1 MTPERYN
8 QINELFDAAL
18 DLPAPER
25 PAYLASACAGNP
37 SLLQQVTQLLATHER
52 AAHFLAPSDVPPS
65 TIGPY
70 SIQRVLG
77 EGGMGTVYLA
87 SQSEPIRREVAL
99 KIIKP
104 GMGSKAV
111 IARFESERRAL
122 ALMDHPN
129 IAQVLDAGATPQGLP
144 YFVMEFVDGLPLT
157 TYAERHHLPIRQR
170 IELFLPVC
178 QAIHHAH
185 QKGIIHRDI
194 KPSNVL
200 VKTVGGQPIPKV
212 IDFGLAK
219 ALDAD
224 LSGHSLL
231 THAGIILGTLQY
243 MSPEQAAPGH
253 IDIDIRTDVY
263 SLGALLYEL
272 LTGTPPL
279 DTGELARENVQSL
292 LERIRDHEPI
302 APSLRNR
309 ASALDRE
316 LDWIPL
322 KALEKERARRYES
335 VYGMA
340 RDLERY
346 LAGEPVEAAPPS
358 RAYRVRK
365 FVRRHRL
372 PFAVGGAAVV
382 LLVAAVVVSI
392 ALALRAR
399 QAEQVANAVNEFLRS
414 SVLAQADP
422 RNQARP
428 NVSPDP
434 NLTVRTALDRAARN
448 VEGKF
453 PDQPLVEAAIRETIA
468 NAYFG
473 VAVFAPAQQ
482 QVDRAIALRRATQG
496 ENHRDT
502 LKSRRLLASLVSIQ
516 GNYAQAET
524 LYSQLLPLHRQHLG
538 PDDPDTLAAMT
549 NLAQAYRLV
558 AKLEP
563 AISLLREALASASRI
578 LGPEH
583 PDTLEIMSSLA
594 ATSVEQGAPADA
606 EQLGLRVVEG
616 RRRTLGE
623 EHPDT
628 LRAMTSMG
636 FICNRIRKF
645 KEEEE
650 WYRRVL
656 SIQRRVNGVAH
667 PDTLIT
673 MYNLA
678 GVLSN
683 RGEHKEALAL
693 LLENRA
699 ARGKVYPPGHPRT
712 MRLLVHLA
720 GAYANVGQREK
731 EAPLLEEA
739 LAGQTKALGPTHPDT
754 LKTMYMLAGALRD
767 KNPSRAESLLR
778 ESYNGLLTT
787 SGPADVETAD
797 AAFDLAD
804 LLLARR
810 RPVEA
815 EKVLRPVVDAP
826 QAKDADLGP
835 RLFALSK
842 LGSVLLAQRRTDEA
856 ISVLTQAYDGL
867 ASQTL
872 IRPEIDSFREIGQR
886 LIDLHVA
893 RKQPEKAAAL
903 RQRLAADL
911 ARLSPPGR

>member
-8 QINELFDAAL
+8 RINELFDAAL

-25 PAYLASACAGNP
+25 PSFLAAACPDNP
-37 SLLQQVTQLLATHER
+37 SLLEQVSQLLATHER
-52 AAHFLAPSDVPPS
+52 AANFLAPSDATP
-65 TIGPY
+65 TAIGPY
-70 SIQRVLG
+70 KIQRVLG

-87 SQSEPIRREVAL
+87 TQSEPIRRDVAL

-111 IARFESERRAL
+111 IARFDSERRAL

-144 YFVMEFVDGLPLT
+144 FFVMEFVDGLPLT
-157 TYAERHHLPIRQR
+157 TYAERNHLTTRQR
-170 IELFLPVC
+170 IELFIPVC

-200 VKTVGGQPIPKV
+200 VKTVEGLPIPKV

-219 ALDAD
+219 ALDPD
-224 LSGHSLL
+224 LTGQSLL

-253 IDIDIRTDVY
+253 ADIDIRADVY

-309 ASALDRE
+309 ASLLDRE

-322 KALEKERARRYES
+322 KALEKERTRRYES
-335 VYGMA
+335 VNGMV

-346 LAGEPVEAAPPS
+346 LAGEAVEAAPPS

-372 PFAVGGAAVV
+372 PFAFGAAAIVV
-382 LLVAAVVVSI
+382 LIVAVIVSVSQAI
-392 ALALRAR
+392 RAR
-399 QAEQVANAVNEFLRS
+399 QAEQVANAVNDFLRT

-434 NLTVRTALDRAARN
+434 NLTVRTALDRAAKN

-453 PDQPLVEAAIRETIA
+453 PNQPLVEAAIRETIA
-468 NAYFG
+468 NAYYG

-482 QVDRAIALRRATQG
+482 QVERAIALRKISQG

-502 LKSRRLLASLVSIQ
+502 LSSRRLLAALISVQ
-516 GNYAQAET
+516 GRYSDADA
-524 LYSQLLPLHRQHLG
+524 LYVQLLAAHRLHLG
-538 PDDPDTLAAMT
+538 PNDQDSILALT
-549 NLAQAYRLV
+549 RLANTRCLI
-558 AKLEP
+558 AKRDSC
-563 AISLLREALASASRI
+563 ISLLREALSLATPT
-578 LGPEH
+578 LGPDN
-583 PDTLEIMSSLA
+583 PLTLQIMISLA
-594 ATSVEQGAPADA
+594 AAQVESGTPADA
-606 EQLGLRVVEG
+606 EQLGRAAVEAF
-616 RRRTLGE
+616 RRILGE

-628 LRAMTSMG
+628 LRATVSLG
-636 FICNRIRKF
+636 YIYNRIRRF
-645 KEEEE
+645 SEEEDC
-650 WYRRVL
+650 YRRIL
-656 SIQRRVNGVAH
+656 HIQRRVNGVAH
-667 PDTLIT
+667 PDTLVT

-678 GVLSN
+678 TVLTK
-683 RGEHKEALAL
+683 RGNHQESLAL

-699 ARGKVYPPGHPRT
+699 ARSKVYPPGHPRT

-720 GAYANVGQREK
+720 GAYADVGQPAKTIE
-731 EAPLLEEA
+731 LLEEA
-739 LAGQTKALGPTHPDT
+739 LAGQRKALGPTHSDTLTTMNVLANAITSNNPARAEALLRDAYIGLRSTRGVVDPDT
-754 LKTMYMLAGALRD
+754 IQAATNLAEMLLD
-767 KNPSRAESLLR
+767 
-778 ESYNGLLTT
+778 
-787 SGPADVETAD
+787 
-797 AAFDLAD
+797 
-804 LLLARR
+804 RR
-810 RPVEA
+810 HYAEA
-815 EKVLRPVVDAP
+815 EQVLRPIVDA
-826 QAKDADLGP
+826 KESRVADLGP
-835 RLFALSK
+835 GLIALARL
-842 LGSVLLAQRRTDEA
+842 GEVLLAQRRWDEA
-856 ISVLTQAYDGL
+856 ESALTKAVDGL
-867 ASQTL
+867 AAQNL
-872 IRPEIDSFREIGQR
+872 MPFERESLQAIVQR
-886 LIDLHVA
+886 LIDLHNT
-893 RKQPEKAAAL
+893 RKHPEKAAAL
-903 RQRLAADL
+903 RLRFPKKS
-911 ARLSPPGR
+911 R

>member
-8 QINELFDAAL
+8 RINELFDAAL

-25 PAYLASACAGNP
+25 PSFLADACPDNP
-37 SLLQQVTQLLATHER
+37 SLLEQVSQLLATHER
-52 AAHFLAPSDVPPS
+52 AANFLAPSDATP
-65 TIGPY
+65 TAIGPY
-70 SIQRVLG
+70 KIQRVLG

-87 SQSEPIRREVAL
+87 TQSEPIRRDVAL

-111 IARFESERRAL
+111 IARFDSERRAL

-144 YFVMEFVDGLPLT
+144 FFVMEFVDGLPLT
-157 TYAERHHLPIRQR
+157 TYAERNHLTTRQR
-170 IELFLPVC
+170 IELFIPVC

-200 VKTVGGQPIPKV
+200 VKTVEGHPIPKV

-219 ALDAD
+219 ALDPD
-224 LSGHSLL
+224 LTGQSLL

-253 IDIDIRTDVY
+253 ADIDIRADVY

-322 KALEKERARRYES
+322 KALEKERTRRYES
-335 VYGMA
+335 VNGMV

-346 LAGEPVEAAPPS
+346 LAGEAVEAAPPS
-358 RAYRVRK
+358 NAYRVRK

-372 PFAVGGAAVV
+372 PFAFGAAALVV
-382 LLVAAVVVSI
+382 LIAAVIVSVSQAI
-392 ALALRAR
+392 RAR
-399 QAEQVANAVNEFLRS
+399 QAEQVASAVNDFLRT

-434 NLTVRTALDRAARN
+434 NLTVRTALDRAAKN

-453 PDQPLVEAAIRETIA
+453 PNQPLVEAAIRETIA
-468 NAYFG
+468 DAYYG

-482 QVDRAIALRRATQG
+482 QVERAIALRKISQG

-502 LKSRRLLASLVSIQ
+502 LKSRRLRASLISIQ
-516 GNYAQAET
+516 GQYAEAEK
-524 LYSQLLPLHRQHLG
+524 LYTQLLAAHRQHLG
-538 PDDPDTLAAMT
+538 PNDPDTILAMT
-549 NLAQAYRLV
+549 SLAQAHRLM
-558 AKLEP
+558 AKLDP
-563 AISLLREALASASRI
+563 SVALLREALAAATRA
-578 LGPEH
+578 LGPDH

-594 ATSVEQGAPADA
+594 SVSVERGSPADA
-606 EQLGLRVVEG
+606 EQLGLNVVEG

-636 FICNRIRKF
+636 FIYNRIRRF

-650 WYRRVL
+650 WDRRVL
-656 SIQRRVNGVAH
+656 AIQRRVNGVAH

-678 GVLSN
+678 AVLSN

-699 ARGKVYPPGHPRT
+699 ARDKVYPPGHPRT

-720 GAYANVGQREK
+720 GAYGNVGQPAK
-731 EAPLLEEA
+731 EVELLEEA
-739 LAGQTKALGPTHPDT
+739 LAGQIKALGPSHSDS
-754 LKTMYMLAGALRD
+754 LSTMYLLAGAIRA
-767 KNPSRAESLLR
+767 KNPARAESLTR
-778 ESYNGLLTT
+778 DAYKGLLTT
-787 SGPADVETAD
+787 SGPASVETAD
-797 AAFDLAD
+797 AAVDYAD
-804 LLLARR
+804 SLLARR
-810 RPVEA
+810 QYAEA
-815 EKVLRPVVDAP
+815 EQVLRPVIDAK
-826 QAKDADLGP
+826 QSKDADLGP
-835 RLFALSK
+835 RLFAVAK
-842 LGSVLLAQRRTDEA
+842 LGEVLLAQRRWNEA
-856 ISVLTQAYDGL
+856 ATTLTEAVDGL
-867 ASQTL
+867 SKQNL
-872 IRPEIDSFREIGQR
+872 LPSEREELETIT
-886 LIDLHVA
+886 
-893 RKQPEKAAAL
+893 K
-903 RQRLAADL
+903 RLAQ
-911 ARLSPPGR
+911 ARLQTNPR

>member
-8 QINELFDAAL
+8 RINELFDAAL

-25 PAYLASACAGNP
+25 PSFLASACPDNP
-37 SLLQQVTQLLATHER
+37 SLLEQVTQLLATHER
-52 AAHFLAPSDVPPS
+52 AANFLAPSDTAP
-65 TIGPY
+65 TAIGPY
-70 SIQRVLG
+70 KIQRVLG

-87 SQSEPIRREVAL
+87 TQSEPIRRDVAL

-111 IARFESERRAL
+111 IARFDSERRAL

-144 YFVMEFVDGLPLT
+144 FFVMEFVDGLPLT
-157 TYAERHHLPIRQR
+157 TYAERNHLTTRQR
-170 IELFLPVC
+170 IELFIPVC

-200 VKTVGGQPIPKV
+200 VKTVEDHPIPKV

-219 ALDAD
+219 ALDPD
-224 LSGHSLL
+224 LTGHSLL

-253 IDIDIRTDVY
+253 ADIDIRADVY

-309 ASALDRE
+309 ASLLDRE

-322 KALEKERARRYES
+322 KALEKERTRRYES
-335 VYGMA
+335 VNGMV

-346 LAGEPVEAAPPS
+346 LAGEAVEAAPPS
-358 RAYRVRK
+358 NAYRVRK

-372 PFAVGGAAVV
+372 PFAFGAAAV
-382 LLVAAVVVSI
+382 LVLIVAVIVSVSQAI
-392 ALALRAR
+392 RAR
-399 QAEQVANAVNEFLRS
+399 QAEQVASAVNDFLRTP
-414 SVLAQADP
+414 VLAQADP

-434 NLTVRTALDRAARN
+434 NLSVRTALDRAAKN

-453 PDQPLVEAAIRETIA
+453 PNQPLVEAAIRETIA
-468 NAYFG
+468 NAYYG

-482 QVDRAIALRRATQG
+482 QVERAIALRKTNQG

-502 LKSRRLLASLVSIQ
+502 LKSRRLFASLVSIQ
-516 GNYAQAET
+516 GHYADAEK
-524 LYSQLLPLHRQHLG
+524 LYTQLLADHRRHLG
-538 PDDPDTLAAMT
+538 PNDPDTILAMT
-549 NLAQAYRLV
+549 SLAQAHRLM
-558 AKLEP
+558 AKLDP
-563 AISLLREALASASRI
+563 CIALLREALSAATRV
-578 LGPEH
+578 LGPDH

-594 ATSVEQGAPADA
+594 SASIEHGSPEDA
-606 EQLGLRVVEG
+606 EQLGLKVIEG

-636 FICNRIRKF
+636 FIYSRLRRPT
-645 KEEEE
+645 EEEFWE
-650 WYRRVL
+650 RRVL
-656 SIQRRVNGVAH
+656 AIQRRVNGVAH

-678 GVLSN
+678 ITLSN
-683 RGEHKEALAL
+683 RGEYKESLAL

-699 ARGKVYPPGHPRT
+699 ARSKVYPPGHPRT
-712 MRLLVHLA
+712 LRLLTALA
-720 GAYANVGQREK
+720 GAYANAGQPDQQIK
-731 EAPLLEEA
+731 LLEEA
-739 LAGQTKALGPTHPDT
+739 LAGQSKALGPTHPDT
-754 LKTMYMLAGALRD
+754 LISMRILAGAIRA
-767 KNPSRAESLLR
+767 KNPARAESLLR
-778 ESYNGLLTT
+778 ESHKGLVVVR
-787 SGPADVETAD
+787 GPADVETA
-797 AAFDLAD
+797 AAATSLAA
-804 LLLARR
+804 LLENRR
-810 RPVEA
+810 QYAEA
-815 EKVLRPVVDAP
+815 EQVLRPVIDAK
-826 QAKDADLGP
+826 QSKDADLGP
-835 RLFALSK
+835 
-842 LGSVLLAQRRTDEA
+842 
-856 ISVLTQAYDGL
+856 
-867 ASQTL
+867 ASSPSPNSAKSSSPSAVGTK
-872 IRPEIDSFREIGQR
+872 PPPSS
-886 LIDLHVA
+886 
-893 RKQPEKAAAL
+893 P
-903 RQRLAADL
+903 
-911 ARLSPPGR
+911 RLSTACPNRTFCPPNAQSSKPSPNA